1 VATLGNMVQIVN
13 PISVKVGVFAMAT
26 ISGIAK
32 DFEQTSLLLMGAM
45 GLSIMIFSIMHSA

>member
-1 VATLGNMVQIVN
+1 MVQIVN